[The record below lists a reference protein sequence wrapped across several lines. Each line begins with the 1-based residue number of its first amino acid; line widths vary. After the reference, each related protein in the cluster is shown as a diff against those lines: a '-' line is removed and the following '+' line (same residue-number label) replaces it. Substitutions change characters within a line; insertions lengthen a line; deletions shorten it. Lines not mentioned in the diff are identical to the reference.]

1 MNQQKLQLDKLEK
14 FREETL
20 FKNLNYSS
28 QEFII
33 NCGEKYLLT
42 FQELR
47 KVTEIAV
54 DFSMWGV
61 SPIEDV
67 WNSFDNDK
75 KEKDSSAKIK
85 LLKKINEYWETIKSE
100 PTDYNQPA
108 SKVKSIG
115 RKVKDNLKNNDVF
128 GMCPVASEKTVC
140 CNLMTI
146 DAIQG
151 CTLGCSYCSIQTFY
165 SDGKVAVET
174 NLADKLNELELD
186 PKKNYHIGSGQSS
199 DSLALGNRAGV
210 LDAQVSFAR
219 KNPNVILEFKTKSKQ
234 IEYFLESDIPSN
246 IFISWSLNPQK
257 IIDREEHF
265 TASLNMRLESAR
277 KVANKGILVAFHF
290 HPIVYYDGWE
300 KDYLNVINKVMEKFS
315 PNEVG
320 MISLGTLTFIKPAI
334 KNLRKLG
341 IKSKVL
347 QMPMSDASGK
357 YSYPFKIKK
366 KIFDY
371 VYSNFG
377 LWHEKVFFYF
387 CMEEKKLWQ
396 SVMGKCYET
405 NEDFENSLFISLKK
419 KLIRIN
425 YLNKD

>member
-1 MNQQKLQLDKLEK
+1 M
-14 FREETL
+14 
-20 FKNLNYSS
+20 
-28 QEFII
+28 QE
-33 NCGEKYLLT
+33 
-42 FQELR
+42 R
-47 KVTEIAV
+47 
-54 DFSMWGV
+54 
-61 SPIEDV
+61 
-67 WNSFDNDK
+67 
-75 KEKDSSAKIK
+75 
-85 LLKKINEYWETIKSE
+85 
-100 PTDYNQPA
+100 
-108 SKVKSIG
+108 SK
-115 RKVKDNLKNNDVF
+115 
-128 GMCPVASEKTVC
+128 
-140 CNLMTI
+140 
-146 DAIQG
+146 G

-300 KDYLNVINKVMEKFS
+300 KDY
-315 PNEVG
+315 
-320 MISLGTLTFIKPAI
+320 
-334 KNLRKLG
+334 
-341 IKSKVL
+341 
-347 QMPMSDASGK
+347 
-357 YSYPFKIKK
+357 
-366 KIFDY
+366 
-371 VYSNFG
+371 
-377 LWHEKVFFYF
+377 
-387 CMEEKKLWQ
+387 
-396 SVMGKCYET
+396 
-405 NEDFENSLFISLKK
+405 
-419 KLIRIN
+419 RIN

>member
-1 MNQQKLQLDKLEK
+1 
-14 FREETL
+14 
-20 FKNLNYSS
+20 
-28 QEFII
+28 
-33 NCGEKYLLT
+33 
-42 FQELR
+42 
-47 KVTEIAV
+47 
-54 DFSMWGV
+54 MWGV

-219 KNPNVILEFKTKSKQ
+219 KNPNVILEFKTK
-234 IEYFLESDIPSN
+234 I
-246 IFISWSLNPQK
+246 
-257 IIDREEHF
+257 
-265 TASLNMRLESAR
+265 
-277 KVANKGILVAFHF
+277 
-290 HPIVYYDGWE
+290 
-300 KDYLNVINKVMEKFS
+300 
-315 PNEVG
+315 
-320 MISLGTLTFIKPAI
+320 
-334 KNLRKLG
+334 
-341 IKSKVL
+341 
-347 QMPMSDASGK
+347 
-357 YSYPFKIKK
+357 
-366 KIFDY
+366 
-371 VYSNFG
+371 
-377 LWHEKVFFYF
+377 
-387 CMEEKKLWQ
+387 
-396 SVMGKCYET
+396 
-405 NEDFENSLFISLKK
+405 
-419 KLIRIN
+419 
-425 YLNKD
+425 